1 MFNNML
7 VPKYVQLQNIIKE
20 KIITKQYSDGEK
32 IPSETEFME
41 KYSVTR
47 TTIRKALS
55 NLVYEGLL
63 RKEQGK
69 GTFVSFHDITHSMW
83 NFSGFTDYARSKE
96 EIPVSKVLCRPCQ

>member
-69 GTFVSFHDITHSMW
+69 GTFVSFFMILLIVCGILAVLQIMHDLKKKYRYQK
-83 NFSGFTDYARSKE
+83 FFAAK
-96 EIPVSKVLCRPCQ
+96 